1 MQVGRMEK
9 LGWICLSLA
18 SLTGPVCG
26 TLSPVAMTRD
36 LTSWP
41 PAPDGEDARL
51 GLEELNSQNRGVL
64 RQSLAAL
71 LGLEE
76 DDDPPSKTGET
87 RRPLGHLS
95 LPSQSSWASLFIL
108 PAPAS
113 PPLACL
119 LSPKEPL
126 DHLSASLPGL
136 RPDSFQPESV
146 KKVLL
151 AGLPRAMLLSRLL
164 ANNRK
169 QYKKRG
175 NLSECFWKYCV

>member
-76 DDDPPSKTGET
+76 DDDPPSKTG
-87 RRPLGHLS
+87 
-95 LPSQSSWASLFIL
+95 
-108 PAPAS
+108 
-113 PPLACL
+113 
-119 LSPKEPL
+119 
-126 DHLSASLPGL
+126 L